1 MVATDEAE
9 QVEDMFTAN
18 CERRIAQK
26 VIEILKSHPGSD
38 IFELSDYM
46 SPYKTTSAKMSE
58 QNGLSH
64 ILDGLRVLGFITCT
78 RDQFWLSY
86 QRKQVLCLTRKIS
99 VKPKSQARYVVF
111 ECDSCGA
118 AVGNRSSQRSAVC
131 TSCNHKNMINYCKVV
146 CRTNSLV
153 LLQNAIQK
161 SIISR
166 LANKR
171 KILYTRV

>member
-1 MVATDEAE
+1 MMAE

-18 CERRIAQK
+18 SERRIAQK

-46 SPYKTTSAKMSE
+46 SPYKTTRAKMSE
-58 QNGLSH
+58 QKGLSH

-78 RDQFWLSY
+78 RDHFWLSH

-99 VKPKSQARYVVF
+99 IKPKSQASYVVF
-111 ECDSCGA
+111 ECESCGA
-118 AVGNRSSQRSAVC
+118 AVGSRSYQRSAVC

-146 CRTNSLV
+146 CRTNSLLV
-153 LLQNAIQK
+153 LQKAIQK
-161 SIISR
+161 SKISR
-166 LANKR
+166 LIIKMKN
-171 KILYTRV
+171 TM

>member
-1 MVATDEAE
+1 MAE

-18 CERRIAQK
+18 SERRIAQK
-26 VIEILKSHPGSD
+26 VIETLKSHPGSD

-78 RDQFWLSY
+78 RDHFWLSY

-99 VKPKSQARYVVF
+99 LKPKSQARYVVF
-111 ECDSCGA
+111 ECDNCGA
-118 AVGNRSSQRSAVC
+118 AVGSRSSQRSAVC

-146 CRTNSLV
+146 CSTNSLLV
-153 LLQNAIQK
+153 LQKAIQK
-161 SIISR
+161 SKISR
-166 LANKR
+166 LTNKQ
-171 KILYTRV
+171 KNIACQS